1 VKVAKTLPNMHRGEH
16 FINILALAHGTS
28 LGGAQVSTLEFFELL
43 QDQASLRVILCEDAD
58 AEFIKYL
65 RSLGIE
71 LRVRPC
77 YWRGGLPHMDVSG
90 LEDWVGWADVVWIT
104 DIEFPVA
111 SSVKRVRRVP
121 IVAHLHSYP
130 LLCPWWGLLYG
141 MRGVCYV
148 GCSLSRIIRCKQVF
162 NKELSRLGIIGS
174 FKGSV
179 YQVLDLVKGP
189 IDYFNWRRVVSGNVV
204 DLIDGFIAVSNFV
217 KRVHEALIPVEGKPI
232 KVVYNPVTYPLKH
245 VRSAEPKEKLE
256 ENLIVYAS
264 GSNPIK
270 GPHLALQALK
280 LLLNEG
286 VNAKF
291 IMFGCKGS
299 WVEEYARKIGVG
311 RSVIFLGKESF
322 AKLYETISTASVVVM
337 PSVWPEPFGRVPVE
351 ANRLGVVA
359 VVTNRGG
366 LPETVVH
373 GETGYV
379 VNPHPE
385 DIARGLL
392 RSLESTRGEVVKE
405 KSLKTINPQ
414 ASVDKL
420 LDFLTKF

>member
-1 VKVAKTLPNMHRGEH
+1 MMKVLAFTHRKW
-16 FINILALAHGTS
+16 
-28 LGGAQVSTLEFFELL
+28 LGGAQISMIEFFDLL
-43 QDQASLRVILCEDAD
+43 RDHVSLKVVVCENAD
-58 AEFIKYL
+58 IEFVNRL
-65 RSLGIE
+65 RSFGIE
-71 LRVRPC
+71 FRTRPC
-77 YWRGGLPHMDVSG
+77 CWQGNFPHMDVSG
-90 LEDWVGWADVVWIT
+90 LEDWIKWADVVWIT

-204 DLIDGFIAVSNFV
+204 DSIDGFIAVSNFV

-232 KVVYNPVTYPLKH
+232 KVVYNPVTYPLKY
-245 VRSAEPKEKLE
+245 VKSAEPKEKLE

-264 GSNPIK
+264 GSNPVK

-286 VNAKF
+286 VNAKL
-291 IMFGCKGS
+291 IMFGCRGS
-299 WVEEYARKIGVG
+299 WVEEYARKLGVE
-311 RSVIFLGKESF
+311 RSVIFAGRESF
-322 AKLYETISTASVVVM
+322 ARLYETTSSASVVVM
-337 PSVWPEPFGRVPVE
+337 PSIWPEPFGRIPVE
-351 ANRLGVVA
+351 ANRIGVMA
-359 VVTNRGG
+359 VVTNVGG
-366 LPETVVH
+366 LPEAVVD
-373 GETGYV
+373 GETGLLAEV
-379 VNPHPE
+379 HSVDLAKKIRLSLELGRSRKQIRETSLSVINPTKSLHT
-385 DIARGLL
+385 LL
-392 RSLESTRGEVVKE
+392 RFFE
-405 KSLKTINPQ
+405 TI
-414 ASVDKL
+414 
-420 LDFLTKF
+420 